1 MTSPDTDLAKFSRL
15 IEALRP
21 WLGQI
26 IFIGGRAHRLYRE
39 RPEAVSVTYDALQTD
54 DADVALNPRTMSASE
69 SIRGRLQEFGFE
81 EEFSGDARPPVTHY
95 GLGEKDAGFYA
106 EFLTPLMGGENRRDG
121 SPDVTERVAGVV
133 AQKLRFLD
141 VLLIAPWSVTVHR
154 EIGFDLSEPATIL
167 IPNPTSYLVQ
177 KLLIHGLR
185 KPGDR
190 AKDALYIH
198 DTIELFSGSLPAL
211 RTLWLEFVTPALQPR
226 AIRKIRAQ
234 ADALFGSV
242 SDTVREAALIAAPRR
257 VTPAAMQVVCKAG
270 LDDVLGVD

>member
-39 RPEAVSVTYDALQTD
+39 RPEAVPVAYKALQTD
-54 DADVALNPRTMSASE
+54 DADVALNPRTMSASA
-69 SIRGRLQEFGFE
+69 SIRVRLKEFGFE
-81 EEFSGDARPPVTHY
+81 EELSGDARPPVTHY
-95 GLGEKDAGFYA
+95 SLGPKDAGFYA
-106 EFLTPLMGGENRRDG
+106 EFLTPLIGGENRRDG
-121 SPDVTERVAGVV
+121 SPDATERIAGVV
-133 AQKLRFLD
+133 AQKLRYLD
-141 VLLIAPWSVTVHR
+141 VLLVVPWSVTVRR
-154 EIGFDLSEPATIL
+154 ENGFDLSDPATIL
-167 IPNPTSYLVQ
+167 IPNPTCYLAQ

-211 RTLWLEFVTPALQPR
+211 RTLWQESVTPALKPR

-234 ADALFGSV
+234 ADTLFGSV

-257 VTPAAMQVVCKAG
+257 VTPAAIRLVCRAG
-270 LDDVLGVD
+270 LDEVLGSD

>member
-1 MTSPDTDLAKFSRL
+1 MTSPDSDVAKFSRL

-39 RPEAVSVTYDALQTD
+39 RPEAVSVSYEALQTD

-69 SIRGRLQEFGFE
+69 SIRVRLKEFGFD
-81 EEFSGDARPPVTHY
+81 EEFSGDDRPPVTHY
-95 GLGEKDAGFYA
+95 GLGPKDAGFYA
-106 EFLTPLMGGENRRDG
+106 EFLTPLLGGENRRDG

-133 AQKLRFLD
+133 AQKLRYLD
-141 VLLIAPWSVTVHR
+141 VLLIAPWSVTVRR
-154 EIGFDLSEPATIL
+154 ETGFDLSEPAKIL

-198 DTIELFSGSLPAL
+198 DTIELCSGSLPVL
-211 RTLWLEFVTPALQPR
+211 RTLWQESVMPTLHER
-226 AIRKIRAQ
+226 AIRKLRAQ
-234 ADALFGSV
+234 TDALFGSV
-242 SDTVREAALIAAPRR
+242 SDTVRDAALIAAPRR
-257 VTPAAMQVVCKAG
+257 VTPGAIQAVCKAG
-270 LDDVLGVD
+270 LDEVLGAD

>member
-21 WLGQI
+21 WLGEV

-39 RPEAVSVTYDALQTD
+39 RPEAVSLAYDALQTD

-69 SIRGRLQEFGFE
+69 SIHGRLKEFGFE

-95 GLGEKDAGFYA
+95 GLGQKDAGFYA

-133 AQKLRFLD
+133 AQKLRYLD

-154 EIGFDLSEPATIL
+154 ETGFDLSDPATIL
-167 IPNPTSYLVQ
+167 IPNPTSYLAQ

-190 AKDALYIH
+190 AKDVLYIH

-211 RTLWLEFVTPALQPR
+211 RTLWQESVMPALHPR
-226 AIRKIRAQ
+226 AVRNMRAQ
-234 ADALFGSV
+234 AGALFASI
-242 SDTVREAALIAAPRR
+242 SDTVRGAALIAAPRR
-257 VTPAAMQVVCKAG
+257 VTPPAMQLVCKTG
-270 LDDVLGVD
+270 LDEVLGRD

>member
-21 WLGQI
+21 WLDQI

-39 RPEAVSVTYDALQTD
+39 RPEAVPVAYEALQTD
-54 DADVALNPRTMSASE
+54 DADVALNPKTMTAAG
-69 SIRGRLQEFGFE
+69 SIRLRLKEFGFN
-81 EEFSGDARPPVTHY
+81 EEFSGDNRPPATHY
-95 GLGEKDAGFYA
+95 GLGDKDAGFYA
-106 EFLTPLMGGENRRDG
+106 EFLTPLAGGENRRDG

-133 AQKLRFLD
+133 AQKLRYLD
-141 VLLIAPWSVTVHR
+141 VLLIAPWSVTVRR
-154 EIGFDLSEPATIL
+154 ETGFDLPEPAMIL

-198 DTIELFSGSLPAL
+198 DTIELFSRSLPAL
-211 RTLWLEFVTPALQPR
+211 RTLWQESVGPALHPR
-226 AIRKIRAQ
+226 AVRNLRAR
-234 ADALFGSV
+234 ADALFAST
-242 SDTVREAALIAAPRR
+242 SDTVRDAALIAAPRR
-257 VTPAAMQVVCKAG
+257 VTPTAIQLVCKTG
-270 LDDVLGVD
+270 LDEVLGPD

>member
-54 DADVALNPRTMSASE
+54 DADIALNPRTMSASE
-69 SIRGRLQEFGFE
+69 SIRVRLKDFGFD
-81 EEFSGDARPPVTHY
+81 EEFSGDDRPPVTHY
-95 GLGEKDAGFYA
+95 SLGPKDAGFYA
-106 EFLTPLMGGENRRDG
+106 EFLTPLIGGENRRDG

-133 AQKLRFLD
+133 AQKLRYLD
-141 VLLIAPWSVTVHR
+141 VLLIAPWSVTVRR
-154 EIGFDLSEPATIL
+154 ENGFDLSDPATIL
-167 IPNPTSYLVQ
+167 IPNPTSYLAQ
-177 KLLIHGLR
+177 KLLIQGLR

-211 RTLWLEFVTPALQPR
+211 RTLWLESVTPALQQR
-226 AIRKIRAQ
+226 ANRKLRAQ

-242 SDTVREAALIAAPRR
+242 SDTVREAALIAAPRP
-257 VTPAAMQVVCKAG
+257 VTPAAMQLVCKAG
-270 LDDVLGVD
+270 LDAVFGAD